1 MFDLPIHASTKQQL
15 KQVAERPAHA
25 YLFVGPPYSYKQ
37 RAAEELVARLADADT
52 LPSPNVHVLEPEE
65 SGKIKIR
72 QIKDLLSWLARTAY
86 NPQAYRSVVIASAH
100 TMTAD
105 AQGAL
110 LKMLEE
116 PANQVVFVLIADNTE
131 GILATIQSR
140 TQRVLFRPLAVGDGG
155 ISPRLKEVLASDS
168 TAGDAYEAAS
178 GLAERFVSGGLT
190 ERFLVAKQAHDKQLG
205 AQAVSCIQQ
214 LLRDELLDQASN
226 PQRAKHAIACEGYVR
241 QNVNP
246 RLCLENLA
254 LEFAQ

>member
-15 KQVAERPAHA
+15 KQVADRPAHA

-37 RAAEELVARLADADT
+37 RAAEELVARLADTAT

-86 NPQAYRSVVIASAH
+86 NPQAYRGVVIASAH

-116 PANQVVFVLIADNTE
+116 PADKVVFVLIADNTE

-140 TQRVLFRPLAVGDGG
+140 TQRVLFRPLAEEDGG
-155 ISPRLKEVLASDS
+155 ISPRLKEILASDS
-168 TAGDAYEAAS
+168 GAGAAHEAAYE
-178 GLAERFVSGGLT
+178 LATSFVGGGLT

-205 AQAVSCIQQ
+205 AQVVSHIQQ
-214 LLRDELLDQASN
+214 LLHAQLLDQPSSA
-226 PQRAKHAIACEGYVR
+226 QRAKHAIACEGYVR

>member
-1 MFDLPIHASTKQQL
+1 MFDLPIHSSTKQQL
-15 KQVAERPAHA
+15 KRVAKRPAHA
-25 YLFVGPPYSYKQ
+25 YLFVGPPYSHKQ
-37 RAAEELVARLADADT
+37 RAAEELVAWLAETAT
-52 LPSPNVHVLEPEE
+52 LPSPNVHVLSPEE

-72 QIKDLLSWLARTAY
+72 QIKDLLTWLARTAH
-86 NPQAYRSVVIASAH
+86 NPQAYRGVVISAAH

-116 PANQVVFVLIADNTE
+116 PVDKVVFVLVADNTE

-140 TQRVLFRPLAVGDGG
+140 TQRVLFRPLSTEDGG
-155 ISPRLKEVLASDS
+155 ISPRLKDVLAGDS
-168 TAGDAYEAAS
+168 VARDAYEATDE
-178 GLAERFVSGGLT
+178 LAQSFVSGGLT

-205 AQAVSCIQQ
+205 DQVIGRIQQ
-214 LLRDELLDQASN
+214 LLRDNLLAEASY
-226 PQRAKHAIACEGYVR
+226 PQKARYAIACEGYVR

-254 LEFAQ
+254 LEFIQ